1 MKRSKQSD
9 ASNIEQDLQTCFI
22 IAGYTGAGKST
33 IVRTCHEFEIRLFG
47 EEFHQQFRDTSRSP
61 SHEENDNY
69 DEAIQYSANFQGKH
83 IRKLAKEQH
92 PPKNILIQL
101 DLKHVVH
108 RLGHSA
114 AATKK
119 AQKEIEKLTKIP
131 TPRGRKSDPK
141 ICDLMM
147 SNYLKNPFFKRF
159 KSIVV
164 NTVYTEFEN
173 NYRQYASRQTQKG
186 STAHFEDADKQ
197 ATEQKAHAAMYRAWC
212 DNLHLLKPEQQFI
225 TTVNSDGDLMSNN
238 QCICAN
244 WKHKVGLA

>member
-1 MKRSKQSD
+1 VKPKKE
-9 ASNIEQDLQTCFI
+9 AIPSNNEQDLQTCFI

-33 IVRTCHEFEIRLFG
+33 IVRTSHELDILLFG
-47 EEFHQQFRDTSRSP
+47 NEYHQRFRDTSRSS

-69 DEAIQYSANFQGKH
+69 DEAIKTSANFQGKH

-114 AATKK
+114 ATKK
-119 AQKEIEKLTKIP
+119 AQKKIEKLTKIP
-131 TPRGRKSDPK
+131 TPRSKKSDPT
-141 ICDLMM
+141 ICGIMM
-147 SNYLKNPFFKRF
+147 ANYLKNPFFKRF

-164 NTVYTEFEN
+164 NTVFTDFEA
-173 NYRQYASRQTQKG
+173 NYRQYSSRKTQKG
-186 STAHFEDADKQ
+186 STAHFEDTDKQ
-197 ATEQKAHAAMYRAWC
+197 ETEQKAHAAMYTAWRN
-212 DNLHLLKPEQQFI
+212 NLHLLNPEQQFI
-225 TTVNSDGDLMSNN
+225 TIVNSDGDLMSNN

>member
-1 MKRSKQSD
+1 MKPRKQSKT
-9 ASNIEQDLQTCFI
+9 SNIEQDLQTCFI

-33 IVRTCHEFEIRLFG
+33 IVRTSHQLEIRLFG
-47 EEFHQQFRDTSRSP
+47 EEFHQQFRDTSRSH

-69 DEAIQYSANFQGKH
+69 NEAIKISANFQGKH
-83 IRKLAKEQH
+83 IRKLTKEQH
-92 PPKNILIQL
+92 PPKSILIQL

-114 AATKK
+114 ATRK
-119 AQKEIEKLTKIP
+119 AQKKIEVLTKIP
-131 TPRGRKSDPK
+131 TPRSKKSDPR

-147 SNYLKNPFFKRF
+147 SNYLKNPFFLRF

-164 NTVYTEFEN
+164 NTVYTDFES
-173 NYRQYASRQTQKG
+173 NYRQYSSRKTQKG

-197 ATEQKAHAAMYRAWC
+197 ETEQKTHAAMYRAWYN
-212 DNLHLLKPEQQFI
+212 NLHLLKPEQQFI

-244 WKHKVGLA
+244 WKHKAGLA